1 MKHHAFQW
9 ALTTT
14 LALRTGISAILAAGW
29 IAIRPFIST
38 SLDQLGINPL
48 FPVSY
53 SKWGEAFLGIW
64 NRYDGYRYF
73 LLAYSGYQDPAN
85 VANTVFYP
93 LYPMILRGIWK
104 LTGIDLI
111 TISLFVSTVTAFFAF
126 YMLYLTVD
134 DIYSKKAAKY
144 TVICLAIYPTSLFLV
159 GPYTESLFIALTLA
173 AFYMAGKDHW
183 LLAGLAGA
191 LASLT
196 RSMGVF
202 TAIALGWM
210 AIRNWKQMQFTW
222 TPKVLHMAVG
232 VTAPG
237 LAGIGFMLWRKWM
250 GYPPVLEIQEQYF
263 GSYVIDPV
271 SGIIQGL
278 KAVVTQPS
286 PTTIIEGLTV
296 LFWMVLF
303 IIMLKKKN
311 DIPTEWLIYYGVNLV
326 VFASKANS
334 LISPM
339 QSIGRYI
346 LILFPGFVYLGRWLS
361 GLQPRKRFAYM
372 VVSSALL
379 ITVCGLYVIGF
390 FVG

>member
-9 ALTTT
+9 ALSTT
-14 LALRTGISAILAAGW
+14 LALRIGISAILAAGW
-29 IAIRPFIST
+29 AAIRPFIAA

-73 LLAYSGYQDPAN
+73 LLAYSGYQDPTN
-85 VANTVFYP
+85 IANTVFYP
-93 LYPMILRGIWK
+93 LYPMILRGLWK

-111 TISLFVSTVTAFFAF
+111 AISLFVSTITAFFAF

-134 DIYSKKAAKY
+134 ELYGGKAAKY

-173 AFYMAGKDHW
+173 AFYLARKDHW

-202 TAIALGWM
+202 TAIALAWM
-210 AIRNWKQMQFTW
+210 AYVKWREIKFSWSPRI
-222 TPKVLHMAVG
+222 LRMAFG
-232 VTAPG
+232 VAAPG
-237 LAGIGFMLWRKWM
+237 LVGIGFMLWRKWM
-250 GYPPVLEIQEQYF
+250 GFPPVLEIQEQYF
-263 GSYVIDPV
+263 GSYAIDPV

-278 KAVVTQPS
+278 QAVFTQTS
-286 PTTIIEGLTV
+286 PTTIIEGLTL
-296 LFWMVLF
+296 LFWMALF
-303 IIMLKKKN
+303 IIILKKKN
-311 DIPTEWLIYYGVNLV
+311 GLPTEWLIYYGVNLV
-326 VFASKANS
+326 VFTSKANS
-334 LISPM
+334 LISPL
-339 QSIGRYI
+339 QSIGRYV
-346 LILFPGFVYLGRWLS
+346 LILFPGFVYLGIWLS
-361 GLQPRKRFAYM
+361 GLNPRKRFAYM

-379 ITVCGLYVIGF
+379 VAVCGLYVIGF

>member
-14 LALRTGISAILAAGW
+14 LALRIGISAILAAGW
-29 IAIRPFIST
+29 TAIRPFISA

-73 LLAYSGYQDPAN
+73 LLAYSGYQDPTN
-85 VANTVFYP
+85 IANTVFYP
-93 LYPMILRGIWK
+93 LYPMILRGLWK
-104 LTGIDLI
+104 LTGFDLI
-111 TISLFVSTVTAFFAF
+111 AISLFVSTVTAFFAF
-126 YMLYLTVD
+126 FMLYLTVD
-134 DIYSKKAAKY
+134 DIYGEKAAKY
-144 TVICLAIYPTSLFLV
+144 TVVCLAVYPTSLFLV

-173 AFYMAGKDHW
+173 AFYMARKDHW

-196 RSMGVF
+196 RGPGVF
-202 TAIALGWM
+202 TAFALAWM
-210 AIRNWKQMQFTW
+210 AIRNWRQMQFTW

-232 VTAPG
+232 VAAPG
-237 LAGIGFMLWRKWM
+237 LAGIGFMLWRQWM
-250 GYPPVLEIQEQYF
+250 GFPSTSEILAEHFGVRLVNPISGLYNGLRMMFINPTVTIVLEGLTAILWISLLILIIRKWKQF
-263 GSYVIDPV
+263 PV
-271 SGIIQGL
+271 EWIIYYGL
-278 KAVVTQPS
+278 NLLMVTS
-286 PTTIIEGLTV
+286 KVTTII
-296 LFWMVLF
+296 
-303 IIMLKKKN
+303 
-311 DIPTEWLIYYGVNLV
+311 
-326 VFASKANS
+326 
-334 LISPM
+334 SPQ

-346 LILFPGFVYLGRWLS
+346 LILFPGFVYLGTWLS
-361 GLQPRKRFAYM
+361 GLQPRKRFAYI

-379 ITVCGLYVIGF
+379 VTVCALYVIGF